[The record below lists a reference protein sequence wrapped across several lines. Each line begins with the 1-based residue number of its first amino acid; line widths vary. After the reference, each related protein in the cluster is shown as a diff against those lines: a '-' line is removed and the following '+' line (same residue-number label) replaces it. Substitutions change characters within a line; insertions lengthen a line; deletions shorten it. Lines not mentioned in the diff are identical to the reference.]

1 MDRIE
6 LHGMSFLGR
15 HGVREAERAKD
26 QEFNVDVDI
35 EVDLSAPAATDQL
48 TDTIDYT
55 FVRAAAKE
63 VIEGPPHR
71 LLESLAGEIASRIL
85 EIPQVAAVSVRV
97 AKFPASMQPIESAAI
112 RINRT
117 RA

>member
-71 LLESLAGEIASRIL
+71 LLESLAGEIGLTRRPDLDLHPRKSRFTTWIGS
-85 EIPQVAAVSVRV
+85 VSKGSSSKAVT
-97 AKFPASMQPIESAAI
+97 A
-112 RINRT
+112 
-117 RA
+117 